1 MAGTIIADYIR
12 TDANKLSLN
21 VGNVTFATINSSG
34 FFSNTGT
41 QIIDQNGA
49 LGANSIGTT
58 QLQTGAV
65 TQSKLANNVV
75 GNGPSF
81 SAFLASSGGSISSTT
96 FTKLIFDTELWD
108 TNSNFASSRFTPTVA
123 GYYQINAAYQISG
136 SAPGF
141 LLIAKNGSDGTAGSK
156 RGSWLSN
163 ANFQDMHVSGL
174 VYCNGTT
181 DYIEIQMYHT
191 LGSAVTPQ
199 GNSQGSISWFDGTLI
214 KAA

>member
-1 MAGTIIADYIR
+1 MALVVNGDGNITGLTTGGLPDASITQAD
-12 TDANKLSLN
+12 
-21 VGNVTFATINSSG
+21 
-34 FFSNTGT
+34 
-41 QIIDQNGA
+41 
-49 LGANSIGTT
+49 
-58 QLQTGAV
+58 
-65 TQSKLANNVV
+65 LAANVV

-81 SAFLASSGGSISSTT
+81 SAYLSSSGGSISSTT
-96 FTKLIFDTELWD
+96 FTKVLFDAELWD
-108 TNSNFASSRFTPTVA
+108 THSNFASSRFTPTVA

-136 SAPGF
+136 AAPGF

-156 RGSWLSN
+156 RGAWLSN

-181 DYIEIQMYHT
+181 DYIEIFLYQT
-191 LGSAVTPQ
+191 SGGSVTPQ

>member
-96 FTKLIFDTELWD
+96 FTKVLFDTELWD

-123 GYYQINAAYQISG
+123 GYYQLNTRIR
-136 SAPGF
+136 F
-141 LLIAKNGSDGTAGSK
+141 
-156 RGSWLSN
+156 
-163 ANFQDMHVSGL
+163 
-174 VYCNGTT
+174 NGTT
-181 DYIEIQMYHT
+181 PSQYVLYWYKNGASVG
-191 LGSAVTPQ
+191 LGAYYNANLGVIFASASSSATPLAVP
-199 GNSQGSISWFDGTLI
+199 F
-214 KAA
+214 